1 MSHPQWRVLHQSSV
15 CGIWR
20 PHQKFSLGILV
31 KLHFLLIFKK
41 NKKYCILRRH
51 LIATHLPS
59 QKAQGIPFYSQD
71 RSAQMVDISDF
82 WSLSLPHRARNHWF
96 LHQNQGKW
104 PQNMFLFLLL
114 LSDPALLLAVWAASS
129 TRHGKC
135 SVPSWGKPW
144 SPAAR
149 PQMGGWTR
157 KPTLTSGPSC
167 FL

>member
-1 MSHPQWRVLHQSSV
+1 MPHPQWRVLHQSSV

-31 KLHFLLIFKK
+31 KLHFLLIFKRIK
-41 NKKYCILRRH
+41 NIVFWG
-51 LIATHLPS
+51 
-59 QKAQGIPFYSQD
+59 GI
-71 RSAQMVDISDF
+71 
-82 WSLSLPHRARNHWF
+82 
-96 LHQNQGKW
+96 
-104 PQNMFLFLLL
+104 L
-114 LSDPALLLAVWAASS
+114 LSHIYHPQRHKEFHSTPRIEQPRRWTFLTSDLSPFLTGQEVIDSFIKTKVNDPRTCFCSFFFFQTQPHYWLWVASS

-135 SVPSWGKPW
+135 SVPSRGKPW
-144 SPAAR
+144 SPAAQ